1 MVEQATNLIFQ
12 MKNNI
17 QNTELIIDLL
27 NNLESIICEKFD
39 GNFSSF
45 TRKFYHYDWKDFD
58 YLLLNH
64 FKINRLKLLKCFC
77 QTSTISQ

>member
-39 GNFSSF
+39 GNCFF
-45 TRKFYHYDWKDFD
+45 FHK
-58 YLLLNH
+58 
-64 FKINRLKLLKCFC
+64 KILSL
-77 QTSTISQ
+77 

>member
-39 GNFSSF
+39 GNF
-45 TRKFYHYDWKDFD
+45 
-58 YLLLNH
+58 LLSQEN
-64 FKINRLKLLKCFC
+64 FIIMIGKILI
-77 QTSTISQ
+77 TYY

>member
-1 MVEQATNLIFQ
+1 

-39 GNFSSF
+39 GNFFLSQG
-45 TRKFYHYDWKDFD
+45 KFYHYDWKDFD
-58 YLLLNH
+58 TYY
-64 FKINRLKLLKCFC
+64 
-77 QTSTISQ
+77 